1 VLTLSALSLKFTA
14 VARRSLV
21 IMVSPMVSF
30 GALAHA
36 LGGVITGILNFPNGH
51 FGKLVTYVLTSLGQ
65 ALDGSIA
72 SVNGTAGD
80 GDGVKDSIVT
90 VNTSIQ
96 QEMITMIMMIIGCLY
111 FMKALRFIWVQIFRF
126 FDFIFDHVL
135 WQLYSLPVI
144 GRFCWRRQWSSVRFL
159 TVGGTDPV
167 MSSIKTIKIKISD
180 TDLLTVSHP
189 LNDKIEIFAETADA
203 QGVIGG
209 PGHRFKLTKE
219 FINGPPPAWPSV
231 GFTAINRID

>member
-144 GRFCWRRQWSSVRFL
+144 GHWFWRRQWSSVRFL
-159 TVGGTDPV
+159 TVGDTDPV
-167 MSSIKTIKIKISD
+167 MSTIKTIKIRITDS
-180 TDLLTVSHP
+180 DLLTISHP

>member
-1 VLTLSALSLKFTA
+1 VLTLSALSLKVTA

-21 IMVSPMVSF
+21 IMVSF
-30 GALAHA
+30 GALANA
-36 LGGVITGILNFPNGH
+36 LGGIITGILNFPNGH
-51 FGKLVTYVLTSLGQ
+51 FGKLVTFVLTSLGQ
-65 ALDGSIA
+65 VLDGSFNSE
-72 SVNGTAGD
+72 SVNGTAVGD

-90 VNTSIQ
+90 VNTTLQ
-96 QEMITMIMMIIGCLY
+96 QELLTVVMMIMGCLY
-111 FMKALRFIWVQIFRF
+111 FMKALSFIWVQILRF

>member
-1 VLTLSALSLKFTA
+1 LKFTA

-90 VNTSIQ
+90 VNTSLQ

-144 GRFCWRRQWSSVRFL
+144 GHWFWRRQWSSVRFL
-159 TVGGTDPV
+159 TVGDADPV
-167 MSSIKTIKIKISD
+167 MSTIKTIKIRITDS
-180 TDLLTVSHP
+180 DLLTISHP